1 MMIVGIITLL
11 IALVNGRATKREE
24 QKEGPAVDEP
34 IDTGNRIY
42 FYNFEKRTLIY
53 KESWKHS
60 KVLNLI
66 YRKQTTE

>member
-34 IDTGNRIY
+34 IDTGNRVY
-42 FYNFEKRTLIY
+42 FYNFEKKNT
-53 KESWKHS
+53 
-60 KVLNLI
+60 NL
-66 YRKQTTE
+66 